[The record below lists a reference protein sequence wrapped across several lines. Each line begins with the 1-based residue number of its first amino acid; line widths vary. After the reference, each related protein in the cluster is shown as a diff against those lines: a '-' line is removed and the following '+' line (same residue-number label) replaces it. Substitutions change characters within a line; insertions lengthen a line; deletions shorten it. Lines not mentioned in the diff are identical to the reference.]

1 MVHHS
6 ILPYVGQ
13 ATPLEGRL
21 DHQLLSLERDRTIDL
36 DADGLTILLKLPIVD
51 RAARRAKRP

>member
-1 MVHHS
+1 
-6 ILPYVGQ
+6 
-13 ATPLEGRL
+13 LEGRL